1 MKQITSLTEYMTA
14 LEDTSF
20 VIDLY
25 ADWCVPCKKLL
36 PSLENLADDYPS
48 ILIVKLKIDQLE
60 ELEIPLVEP
69 ETIPCILI
77 MKGGLEKGRIS
88 STSIDKIE
96 DMIQTHLFM

>member
-1 MKQITSLTEYMTA
+1 MKQITSLTEYRKA
-14 LEDTSF
+14 LEETSL

-25 ADWCVPCKKLL
+25 ADWCTPCKKLL

-48 ILIVKLKIDQLE
+48 ILFVKLNIDQLE
-60 ELEIPLVEP
+60 ELQIPLVEP
-69 ETIPCILI
+69 ESIPCILI
-77 MKGGLEKGRIS
+77 IKDGLEKARIS